1 MRAAI
6 YVRVSTTDQR
16 LDVQTDELRRY
27 VEARGWTL
35 AACWEDRGVSGSRDR
50 RPGLDAVMTAAR
62 RRQVDVVVVAAF
74 DRFARSVRHLL
85 TALDEFRALG
95 VEFVSLR
102 EQIDTSTPLGRM
114 VFTVVAAV
122 AELEREVIRERVR
135 VGIAAARRRGVR
147 LGRPRR
153 VFDLGRART
162 MLAGG
167 TSQRAVARALG
178 VGDATLRAALR
189 DRAKT
194 PLAATGE
201 VGAESPATATPD
213 AVRERE

>member
-6 YVRVSTTDQR
+6 YARVSTPDQH

-27 VEARGWTL
+27 VVARGWTL
-35 AACWEDRGVSGSRDR
+35 AASCEDRGVSGSRDR
-50 RPGLDAVMTAAR
+50 RPGLDDLMAVVR

-95 VEFVSLR
+95 VEFVSVR

-153 VFDLGRART
+153 VFDLGRARA
-162 MLAGG
+162 MLAAGA
-167 TSQRAVARALG
+167 SQRAVARALG
-178 VGDATLRAALR
+178 LGDATLRAALR
-189 DRAKT
+189 QRAET
-194 PLAATGE
+194 PLAATGH
-201 VGAESPATATPD
+201 GAAESPTTAPPG
-213 AVRERE
+213 APRGLE